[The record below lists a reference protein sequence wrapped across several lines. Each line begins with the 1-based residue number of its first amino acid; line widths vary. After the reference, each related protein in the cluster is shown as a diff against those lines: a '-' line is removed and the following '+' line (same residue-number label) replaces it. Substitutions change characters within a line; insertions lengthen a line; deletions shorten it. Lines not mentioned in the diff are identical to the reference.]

1 VTAQREAEVDV
12 VVVGA
17 GLAGLAA
24 ARHLGAHGRSAV
36 VLEASDGVGGRMRS
50 DVVDGV
56 TVDRGFQLL
65 NPAYP
70 EAARVLDLDALALR
84 PFAAGVMLAGADGR
98 RPVVAD
104 PRRTPSALR
113 STVVSTPGSRLQQ
126 LRFAAYAAGV
136 GYLPV
141 DRIIDGVDTT
151 IGERLR
157 PFGEITDGV
166 LAPFLAGVLFDGS
179 MTTSR
184 RFVELVLRSFV
195 RGTPAVP
202 ARGMGAIPAQLA
214 TGLDVRLATPVR
226 AVTPTS
232 VTLEDGT
239 VIAARAV
246 VVATD
251 AAAAASLLPG
261 LDVPPMNPGT
271 TWWHLADVP
280 DSALTQGIPVLVVDP
295 DRRGPVVNSVAVSA
309 AAPTYSR
316 DGRAL
321 VASTALGLDVDEA
334 DVRRHLALLHGVDV
348 SGWDTVAV
356 HRIAGC
362 VPAMPPGTPLTRD
375 PTYDGVYVAG
385 DHRDTASIQG
395 ALVSGR
401 RVATAVLRGHPRG
414 S

>member
-1 VTAQREAEVDV
+1 MLHGTEADV

-24 ARHLGAHGRSAV
+24 ARHLAAHGRTAL

-50 DVVDGV
+50 DVIDGV

-70 EAARVLDLDALALR
+70 EAARVLDLDALDLR
-84 PFAAGVMLAGADGR
+84 PFTAGVMLAGADGR

-104 PRRTPSALR
+104 PRRTPSALG
-113 STVVSTPGSRLQQ
+113 STLASTPGSRVQQ
-126 LRFAAYAAGV
+126 LRFAAYAAEV

-141 DRIIDGVDTT
+141 SRILDAPDAT
-151 IGERLR
+151 IGERLAG
-157 PFGEITDGV
+157 FGRITERV
-166 LAPFLAGVLFDGS
+166 LAPFLAGVLFDDSRG
-179 MTTSR
+179 TSR

-195 RGTPAVP
+195 RGTPSVP
-202 ARGMGAIPAQLA
+202 AAGMGAIPQQLA
-214 TGLDVRLATPVR
+214 DGVDVRLSTPVR
-226 AVTPTS
+226 SVTPTS
-232 VTLEDGT
+232 VTLDDGA
-239 VIAARAV
+239 VITARAV

-251 AAAAASLLPG
+251 APAAARLLPG
-261 LDVPPMNPGT
+261 LEVPRMNPGT

-280 DSALTQGIPVLVVDP
+280 GSALAHGDPVLLVDP
-295 DRRGPVVNSVAVSA
+295 DRRGPVVNSVVVSA
-309 AAPTYSR
+309 AAPTYSP

-321 VASTALGLDVDEA
+321 VASTALGLDADEA
-334 DVRRHLALLHGVDV
+334 EVRRHLALMHGVGTG
-348 SGWDTVAV
+348 GWDTVAV

-362 VPAMPPGTPLTRD
+362 VPSMPPGSPITRD
-375 PTYDGVYVAG
+375 PSYHGVWVAG

-401 RVATAVLRGHPRG
+401 RVASALLRSR
-414 S
+414 

>member
-1 VTAQREAEVDV
+1 MTPLREPEVDV

-24 ARHLGAHGRSAV
+24 ARHLAAHGRTCV

-50 DVVDGV
+50 DVDDGV

-84 PFAAGVMLAGADGR
+84 PFTAGVLLAGADGR

-104 PRRTPSALR
+104 PRRTPSALA
-113 STVVSTPGSRLQQ
+113 STVRSTPGSRLEQ

-141 DRIIDGVDTT
+141 SRIKDGVDTT
-151 IGERLR
+151 IGETLR
-157 PFGEITDGV
+157 PFGAITERV
-166 LAPFLAGVLFDGS
+166 LAPFLSGVLFDDS
-179 MTTSR
+179 RTTSR

-195 RGTPAVP
+195 RGTPSVP
-202 ARGMGAIPAQLA
+202 AAGMGAIPVQLA
-214 TGLDVRLATPVR
+214 QGVDVRLATPVR
-226 AVTPTS
+226 SVTPTS
-232 VTLEDGT
+232 VTLEDGS
-239 VIAARAV
+239 VISARAV

-251 AAAAASLLPG
+251 AGAAAALLPG
-261 LDVPPMNPGT
+261 LEVPRMNAGT

-280 DSALTQGIPVLVVDP
+280 GSALTQGLPVLVVDP
-295 DRRGPVVNSVAVSA
+295 DRRGPVVNTVAVSS
-309 AAPTYSR
+309 AAPAYSP

-321 VASTALGLDVDEA
+321 VASTALGLEVDEA

-348 SGWDTVAV
+348 SRWATVAV
-356 HRIAGC
+356 HRIAAC
-362 VPAMPPGTPLTRD
+362 VPAMPPGTPLTRE

-401 RVATAVLRGHPRG
+401 RVATALLRVR
-414 S
+414 

>member
-1 VTAQREAEVDV
+1 MTPLREPEVDV

-24 ARHLGAHGRSAV
+24 ARHLAAHGRTCV

-70 EAARVLDLDALALR
+70 EAERVLDLDALALR
-84 PFAAGVMLAGADGR
+84 PFTAGVLLAGADGQ

-104 PRRTPSALR
+104 PRRTPSALA
-113 STVVSTPGSRLQQ
+113 STVRSTPGSRLQQ

-141 DRIIDGVDTT
+141 SRIKDGVDTT
-151 IGERLR
+151 IGETLR
-157 PFGEITDGV
+157 PFGAITERV
-166 LAPFLAGVLFDGS
+166 LAPFLSGVLFDDS
-179 MTTSR
+179 RTTSR

-195 RGTPAVP
+195 RGTPSVP
-202 ARGMGAIPAQLA
+202 SAGMGAIPLQLA
-214 TGLDVRLATPVR
+214 QGVDVRLSTPVR
-226 AVTPTS
+226 SVTPTS
-232 VTLEDGT
+232 VTLEDGS

-251 AAAAASLLPG
+251 AGAAASLLPG
-261 LDVPPMNPGT
+261 LEVPRMNAGT

-295 DRRGPVVNSVAVSA
+295 DRRGPVVNTVAVSS
-309 AAPTYSR
+309 AAPAYSR
-316 DGRAL
+316 DGCAL
-321 VASTALGLDVDEA
+321 VASTALGLEVDEA

-348 SGWDTVAV
+348 SRWDTVAV
-356 HRIAGC
+356 HRIAAC
-362 VPAMPPGTPLTRD
+362 VPAMPPGTPLTRE

-401 RVATAVLRGHPRG
+401 RVATALLRTL
-414 S
+414 

>member
-1 VTAQREAEVDV
+1 MTPLREPEVDV

-24 ARHLGAHGRSAV
+24 ARHLAAHGRTCV
-36 VLEASDGVGGRMRS
+36 VLETSDGVGGRMRS

-84 PFAAGVMLAGADGR
+84 PFTAGVLLAGADGR

-104 PRRTPSALR
+104 PRRTPSALA
-113 STVVSTPGSRLQQ
+113 STVRSTPGTRLEQ

-141 DRIIDGVDTT
+141 SRIKDGADTS
-151 IGERLR
+151 IGETLR
-157 PFGEITDGV
+157 PFGAITERV
-166 LAPFLAGVLFDGS
+166 LAPFLSGVLFDDS
-179 MTTSR
+179 RTTSR

-195 RGTPAVP
+195 RGTPSVP
-202 ARGMGAIPAQLA
+202 SAGMGAIPLQLA
-214 TGLDVRLATPVR
+214 QGVDVRLSTPVR
-226 AVTPTS
+226 SVTPTS
-232 VTLEDGT
+232 VTLEDGSAIT
-239 VIAARAV
+239 ARAV

-251 AAAAASLLPG
+251 AGAAAALLPG
-261 LDVPPMNPGT
+261 LRVPTMNAGT

-280 DSALTQGIPVLVVDP
+280 ESALTQGIPVLVVDP
-295 DRRGPVVNSVAVSA
+295 DRRGPVVNTVVVSA
-309 AAPTYSR
+309 AAPAYSR

-348 SGWDTVAV
+348 NRWDTVAV
-356 HRIAGC
+356 HRIAAC
-362 VPAMPPGTPLTRD
+362 VPAMPPGTPLTRE
-375 PTYDGVYVAG
+375 PAYDSVYVAG

-401 RVATAVLRGHPRG
+401 RVAVALLRAF
-414 S
+414 

>member
-24 ARHLGAHGRSAV
+24 ARHLVAHGRTTV

-50 DVVDGV
+50 DVIDGV

-84 PFAAGVMLAGADGR
+84 PFTAGVLLAGADGC
-98 RPVVAD
+98 RPIVAD
-104 PRRTPSALR
+104 PRRTPSALG
-113 STVVSTPGSRLQQ
+113 STVRSTPGSRLEQ

-141 DRIIDGVDTT
+141 SRIVDRADTT
-151 IGERLR
+151 IGETLQ
-157 PFGEITDGV
+157 PFGAITDRV
-166 LAPFLAGVLFDGS
+166 LAPFLRGVLFDDS

-195 RGTPAVP
+195 RGTPSVP
-202 ARGMGAIPAQLA
+202 SAGMGAIPLQLA
-214 TGLDVRLATPVR
+214 AGLDVRLSMPVR
-226 AVTPTS
+226 SATPTS
-232 VTLEDGT
+232 VALGDGT
-239 VIAARAV
+239 TIAARAV

-251 AAAAASLLPG
+251 PAAAAALLPG
-261 LDVPPMNPGT
+261 LAVPHMNSGT

-280 DSALTQGIPVLVVDP
+280 SSALTQGIPVLVVDP

-309 AAPTYSR
+309 AAPAYAP

-321 VASTALGLDVDEA
+321 VATTALGLDVDEA
-334 DVRRHLALLHGVDV
+334 DVRRHLALMHGCDVDH
-348 SGWDTVAV
+348 WATVAV
-356 HRIAGC
+356 HRIAAC
-362 VPAMPPGTPLTRD
+362 VPAMPQGAPLTREAS
-375 PTYDGVYVAG
+375 YDGVFVAG

-401 RVATAVLRGHPRG
+401 RIASAVLRALA
-414 S
+414 

>member
-1 VTAQREAEVDV
+1 MTPLREPEIDV

-24 ARHLGAHGRSAV
+24 ARHLAAHGRTCV

-70 EAARVLDLDALALR
+70 EAERVLDLDALALR
-84 PFAAGVMLAGADGR
+84 PFTAGVLLAGADGQ

-104 PRRTPSALR
+104 PRRTPSALA
-113 STVVSTPGSRLQQ
+113 STVRSTPGSRLQQ

-136 GYLPV
+136 GYLPAS
-141 DRIIDGVDTT
+141 RIKDGVDTT
-151 IGERLR
+151 IGETLR
-157 PFGEITDGV
+157 PFGEITERV
-166 LAPFLAGVLFDGS
+166 LAPFLSGVLFDDS
-179 MTTSR
+179 RTTSR

-195 RGTPAVP
+195 RGTPSVP
-202 ARGMGAIPAQLA
+202 SAGMGAIPVQLA
-214 TGLDVRLATPVR
+214 QGVDVRLSTPVR
-226 AVTPTS
+226 SVTATS
-232 VTLEDGT
+232 VTLEDGS

-251 AAAAASLLPG
+251 AGAAGALLPG
-261 LDVPPMNPGT
+261 LEVPRMNAGT
-271 TWWHLADVP
+271 TWWHLTDVP

-295 DRRGPVVNSVAVSA
+295 DRRGPVVNTVAVSS
-309 AAPTYSR
+309 AAPAYSR

-321 VASTALGLDVDEA
+321 VASTALGLEVDEA
-334 DVRRHLALLHGVDV
+334 DVRRHLGLLHGVEV
-348 SGWDTVAV
+348 SRWDTVAV
-356 HRIAGC
+356 HRIAAC
-362 VPAMPPGTPLTRD
+362 VPAMPPGTPLTRE

-401 RVATAVLRGHPRG
+401 RIATALLRSG
-414 S
+414 

>member
-1 VTAQREAEVDV
+1 MTPLREPEVDV

-24 ARHLGAHGRSAV
+24 ARHLTAHGRTCV

-84 PFAAGVMLAGADGR
+84 PFTAGVLLAGADGR

-104 PRRTPSALR
+104 PRRTPSALA
-113 STVVSTPGSRLQQ
+113 STVRSTPGTRLEQ

-141 DRIIDGVDTT
+141 SRIKDGVDTT
-151 IGERLR
+151 IGETLR
-157 PFGEITDGV
+157 PFGAITERV
-166 LAPFLAGVLFDGS
+166 LAPFLSGVLFDDS
-179 MTTSR
+179 RTTSR

-195 RGTPAVP
+195 RGTPSVP
-202 ARGMGAIPAQLA
+202 SAGMGAIPLQLA
-214 TGLDVRLATPVR
+214 QGVDVRLSTPVR
-226 AVTPTS
+226 SVTPTS
-232 VTLEDGT
+232 VTLEDGSAIT
-239 VIAARAV
+239 ARAV

-251 AAAAASLLPG
+251 AGAAAALLPG
-261 LDVPPMNPGT
+261 LRVPTMNAGT

-280 DSALTQGIPVLVVDP
+280 ESALTQGIPVLVVDP
-295 DRRGPVVNSVAVSA
+295 DRRGPVVNTVVVSA
-309 AAPTYSR
+309 AAPAYSR

-348 SGWDTVAV
+348 NRWDTVAV
-356 HRIAGC
+356 HRIAAC
-362 VPAMPPGTPLTRD
+362 VPAMPPGTPLTRE
-375 PTYDGVYVAG
+375 PAYDGVYVAG

-401 RVATAVLRGHPRG
+401 RVATALLRAL
-414 S
+414 

>member
-1 VTAQREAEVDV
+1 VGVQREAEVDV

-24 ARHLGAHGRSAV
+24 ARQLQAHGRSVV

-70 EAARVLDLDALALR
+70 EAARVLDLDALALQ
-84 PFAAGVMLAGADGR
+84 PFTAGVLLAGADGR

-104 PRRTPSALR
+104 PRRSPSALR
-113 STVVSTPGSRLQQ
+113 STVLSTPGSRLEQ
-126 LRFAAYAAGV
+126 LRFAAYAAEV
-136 GYLPV
+136 GYLPAS
-141 DRIIDGVDTT
+141 RIKDGVDTT
-151 IGERLR
+151 IGMRLR
-157 PFGEITDGV
+157 PFGDVTERV
-166 LAPFLAGVLFDGS
+166 LAPFLAGVLFDDS
-179 MTTSR
+179 RSTSR

-202 ARGMGAIPAQLA
+202 AAGMGAIPRQLA
-214 TGLDVRLATPVR
+214 AGLDVRLSTPVR
-226 AVTPTS
+226 SVTPTS
-232 VTLEDGT
+232 VSLDDGT
-239 VIAARAV
+239 TIAARAV

-251 AAAAASLLPG
+251 AGAAASLLPG
-261 LDVPPMNPGT
+261 LVVPAMNTGT

-280 DSALTQGIPVLVVDP
+280 GSALTQGLPVLVVDP
-295 DRRGPVVNSVAVSA
+295 DRRGPVVNTVVVST
-309 AAPTYSR
+309 AAPSYAPG
-316 DGRAL
+316 DRAL

-334 DVRRHLALLHGVDV
+334 DVRRHLALLHDVDV

-356 HRIAGC
+356 HRIPGC
-362 VPAMPPGTPLTRD
+362 VPAMPPGTPLVQE
-375 PTYDGVYVAG
+375 PSHDGVWVAG

-401 RVATAVLRGHPRG
+401 RVATALLRDLA
-414 S
+414 

>member
-1 VTAQREAEVDV
+1 MTPLREPEVDV

-24 ARHLGAHGRSAV
+24 ARHLAAHGRTCV

-84 PFAAGVMLAGADGR
+84 PFTAGVLLAGADGR

-104 PRRTPSALR
+104 PRRTPSALA
-113 STVVSTPGSRLQQ
+113 STVRATPGSRLEQ

-136 GYLPV
+136 GYLPIS
-141 DRIIDGVDTT
+141 RIKGGVDTT
-151 IGERLR
+151 IGETLR
-157 PFGEITDGV
+157 PFGAITERV
-166 LAPFLAGVLFDGS
+166 LAPFLSGVLFDDS
-179 MTTSR
+179 RTTSR

-195 RGTPAVP
+195 RGTPSVP
-202 ARGMGAIPAQLA
+202 AAGMGAIPLQLA
-214 TGLDVRLATPVR
+214 RGVDVRLSTPVR
-226 AVTPTS
+226 AVAPTS
-232 VTLEDGT
+232 VTLADGS
-239 VIAARAV
+239 VIPARAV
-246 VVATD
+246 IVATD
-251 AAAAASLLPG
+251 AGAAAALLPG
-261 LDVPPMNPGT
+261 LQVPTMNAGT

-280 DSALTQGIPVLVVDP
+280 GSALAQGLPVLLVDP
-295 DRRGPVVNSVAVSA
+295 DRRGPVVNTVVVST
-309 AAPTYSR
+309 AAPSYSPG
-316 DGRAL
+316 GRAL
-321 VASTALGLDVDEA
+321 VASTALGLDVDET

-348 SGWDTVAV
+348 SRWDTVAV
-356 HRIAGC
+356 HRIAAC
-362 VPAMPPGTPLTRD
+362 VPAMPPGAPLTRE
-375 PTYDGVYVAG
+375 PAYDGVFVAG

-401 RVATAVLRGHPRG
+401 RVATALLR
-414 S
+414 SL